1 MTERC
6 AAAALPTRQPTPADA
21 WQLPT
26 EEEAVVDARRS
37 QRLFDPLFTTEAM
50 RAIFS
55 DHGRVQAML
64 DFEAALARAEARAGL
79 LSDAAAAAIGEGC
92 RAEQFDLDALAAA
105 AAQAGNSA
113 IPLVRAL
120 TAQVAARDAEAARF
134 VHWGATSQ
142 DTMDTGLVL
151 QLRRALAMIAAD
163 LARLATALS
172 ALAERHAHTVLAG
185 RTWLQQGP
193 PVTLGLKAAGTL
205 SAVQRHRLRLAAL
218 RGRVATLQFGG
229 AVGTLAALGEQGIE
243 IAAALADELQ
253 LALPDVPWHAQR
265 DRLAEVATT
274 LGLLVGTLGKLA
286 RDVSLL
292 MQSEVGEASEP
303 GAPGRGG
310 SSTMPHKRNP
320 VGCAVVLSAAMRTP
334 ALVSVM
340 LAAMVQE
347 HERGLGGWHAEWET
361 LPEICTLC
369 AGALAQTI
377 AIVEGLEVDP
387 ARMAANLE
395 LTGGLILAEAIA
407 MALGAKIGRMQAHQ
421 LLEEASARA
430 VHEGMRLRDVLAA
443 DARISAH
450 LSPSEIDHLLDP
462 KRYTGQAGRLVARVL
477 ATRQE
482 AGDGAADA

>member
-1 MTERC
+1 
-6 AAAALPTRQPTPADA
+6 
-21 WQLPT
+21 
-26 EEEAVVDARRS
+26 VDARRS
-37 QRLFDPLFTTEAM
+37 QRLLDPLFTTEAM

-79 LSDAAAAAIGEGC
+79 LPATAAAAIGEQC
-92 RAEQFDLDALAAA
+92 RAERFDVDALARAA
-105 AAQAGNSA
+105 ALSGNLA
-113 IPLVRAL
+113 IPLVAAL
-120 TAQVAARDAEAARF
+120 TAEVQARDAAAARF

-142 DTMDTGLVL
+142 DALDTGLVL
-151 QLRRALAMIAAD
+151 QLRSALAAMASD
-163 LARLATALS
+163 LARLAG
-172 ALAERHAHTVLAG
+172 ALAAGAEAHAQTVLAG

-193 PVTLGLKAAGTL
+193 PVTLGLKLAGAL
-205 SAVQRHRLRLAAL
+205 SAVERHRHRLAAL

-229 AVGTLAALGEQGIE
+229 AVGTLAALGEHGLE
-243 IAAALADELQ
+243 VAAALADELQ

-292 MQSEVGEASEP
+292 MQTEVGEASEP
-303 GAPGRGG
+303 AAPGRGG
-310 SSTMPHKRNP
+310 SSTLPHKRNP
-320 VGCAVVLSAAMRTP
+320 VSCAVVLAAATRVP

-361 LPEICTLC
+361 LPEICTLG

-377 AIVEGLEVDP
+377 TIVEGLAVDRV
-387 ARMAANLE
+387 RMAANLE
-395 LTGGLILAEAIA
+395 LTGGLILAEAVA
-407 MALGAKIGRMQAHQ
+407 MALGQKLGKAQAHE

-430 VHEGMRLRDVLAA
+430 LRERRHLREVLAT
-443 DARISAH
+443 DARVTAH
-450 LSPSEIDHLLDP
+450 LSPANLDRLLDVR
-462 KRYTGQAGRLVARVL
+462 RYTGQAERLVARAL
-477 ATRQE
+477 AARRE
-482 AGDGAADA
+482 ALDDSADA